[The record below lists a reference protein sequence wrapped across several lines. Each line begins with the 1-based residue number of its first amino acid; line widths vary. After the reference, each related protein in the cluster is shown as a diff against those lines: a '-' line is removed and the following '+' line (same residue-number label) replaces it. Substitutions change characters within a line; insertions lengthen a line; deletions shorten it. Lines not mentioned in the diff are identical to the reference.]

1 VPRKSRYDRFNELL
15 GEAKARGDADG
26 ALVALLGDG
35 AFNTWARTLVVAALG
50 DAKGPAGVAAVRC
63 EFAAAA
69 DHYATA
75 SRHSRSDYR
84 DLMCACVWALG
95 KRDGPGS
102 TDILAE
108 AGSHASA
115 AVRDYGLVALAAV
128 GDDRAWDDMLAG
140 LRARLAKRITSASRQ
155 GEALVVIAYLARHCG
170 RDAGRRIRLAAL
182 LRERWTRLPEAKM
195 VAGRYPGV
203 SPDGLPPADIDF
215 GAYVPRAPWARPP
228 EQELH
233 ELQTRRWERE
243 SGYDAFTVTYG
254 NRPAGPLPD

>member
-1 VPRKSRYDRFNELL
+1 MPRKSRYDRFSELL
-15 GEAKARGDADG
+15 GEARARGDADR
-26 ALVALLGDG
+26 ALVALLDDG
-35 AFNTWARTLVVAALG
+35 AFNTRARTLVVAALG
-50 DAKGPAGVAAVRC
+50 DTKGQAGVAAIRG

-69 DHYATA
+69 GQYETT
-75 SRHSRSDYR
+75 SRHSRPDYR

-102 TDILAE
+102 TDVLAE
-108 AGSHASA
+108 AAVHGSA

-128 GDDRAWDDMLAG
+128 GDERAWDDMLAD

-170 RDAGRRIRLAAL
+170 SDAGRRVRLASL
-182 LRERWTRLPEAKM
+182 LRERWTRVPEAKM

-203 SPDGLPPADIDF
+203 SPAGLSPADIDF
-215 GAYVPRAPWARPP
+215 GAYVPRAPWARPT
-228 EQELH
+228 EEELR

-243 SGYDAFTVTYG
+243 SSYDAFTVTYES
-254 NRPAGPLPD
+254 